1 MKSAILAIFLLVF
14 SIAPIHAKTIVVLGD
29 SLSAGYG
36 IDEKK
41 GWVNL
46 LNKEL
51 KNNHYPYQIV
61 NISTS
66 GDTTS
71 NGLAKLPQVL
81 QTYRPAFVLLQLGA
95 NDGLRG
101 LSLTQMKSNL
111 AQIIEI
117 SQKANAKVLLI
128 ATLLPPNY
136 GPVYLEKFKQVY
148 RDLAKQYKIPLIPMF
163 LEGVAGNPV
172 FMQKDGLHPN
182 QQAQSKILA
191 NIWTAL
197 RPMLDKE

>member
-1 MKSAILAIFLLVF
+1 MKSVILAILLLVF
-14 SIAPIHAKTIVVLGD
+14 IIAPIHAKTIVVLGD

-36 IDEKK
+36 IDEQE
-41 GWVNL
+41 GWVSL
-46 LNKEL
+46 LNKKL
-51 KNNHYPYQIV
+51 QNNHYQYQLV

-71 NGLAKLPQVL
+71 NGLAKLPQAL
-81 QTYRPAFVLLQLGA
+81 QKYHPVFVLLQLGA

-101 LSLTQMKSNL
+101 LPIAQMKSNL
-111 AQIIEI
+111 AKMIDM
-117 SQKANAKVLLI
+117 SQKANAKVLLM

-148 RDLAKQYKIPLIPMF
+148 SDLAKQYNIPLIPMF
-163 LEGVAGNPV
+163 LEGVAGNPA

-182 QQAQSKILA
+182 QQAQSKIMA
-191 NIWTAL
+191 NVWFIL
-197 RPMLDKE
+197 VPMLDKE

>member
-1 MKSAILAIFLLVF
+1 MKLAILAIFLLVF
-14 SIAPIHAKTIVVLGD
+14 IIPPIYAKTIVVLGD

-46 LNKEL
+46 LNNKL
-51 KNNHYPYQIV
+51 QKSHYPYRLV
-61 NISTS
+61 NISAS

-71 NGLAKLPQVL
+71 NGLAKLPQAL
-81 QTYRPAFVLLQLGA
+81 QAYHPAFVLLQLGA

-101 LSLTQMKSNL
+101 LSLAQMKSNL
-111 AQIIEI
+111 AKLIEM

-148 RDLAKQYKIPLIPMF
+148 SDLAKQYNIPLIPMF
-163 LEGVAGNPV
+163 LEGVAGNPA

-182 QQAQSKILA
+182 QQAQSKIMA
-191 NIWTAL
+191 NVWIAL
-197 RPMLDKE
+197 VPMLDKE